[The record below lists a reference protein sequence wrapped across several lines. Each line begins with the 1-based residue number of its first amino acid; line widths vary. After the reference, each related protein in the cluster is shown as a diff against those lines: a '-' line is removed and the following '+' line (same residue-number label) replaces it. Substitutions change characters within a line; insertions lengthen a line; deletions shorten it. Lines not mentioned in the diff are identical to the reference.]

1 MGVGW
6 ALQLVGFIMA
16 IIYVE
21 LHSAPFSSS
30 HTFVGLVVVLVG
42 TLQPLNALLRP
53 HKPEE
58 GQVKTRKRA
67 AWELMHKGLGWLAV
81 VMGMLNLLFGIILLV
96 KKSYDSIAVGV
107 ASLPAIVCIAVP
119 LGAAL
124 FSCVPRSSSAEAPG
138 KGQP

>member
-21 LHSAPFSSS
+21 LHSAPFSSF
-30 HTFVGLVVVLVG
+30 HTFIGLLVVIVG
-42 TLQPLNALLRP
+42 TLQPVNALLRP

-58 GQVKTRKRA
+58 GQVKTRMRA

-81 VMGMLNLLFGIILLV
+81 VLGMLNLLLGVMLLV
-96 KKSYDSIAVGV
+96 AKSYDSIAVGV
-107 ASLPAIVCIAVP
+107 ASLMAIVCIAVP
-119 LGAAL
+119 LGVAL
-124 FSCVPRSSSAEAPG
+124 FSCVPRTCSVE
-138 KGQP
+138 